1 MISDQPSAPP
11 LSRGDRLV
19 GWLGVVLALASCL
32 PVIVARYPQMSDYPA
47 HLARYT
53 VMLDAGRSADL
64 ARFYA
69 FQWAWTGN
77 LGVDILIRPF
87 AALWGVEGGGRVITG
102 LIPPLTGLGILAVDR
117 VLRGRVTLASF
128 LAMPFVWSPMMLIG
142 LLNFTLGQGL
152 ALWAF
157 ALWVWLEGRIGVFWR
172 GVLFVPVGLVVWL
185 CHLSAW
191 GVLGVLLFGYALST
205 GRRWWMAFVAPWP
218 LLAPL
223 GVMLAFPGTTSSFS
237 YGAYWWIYKQ
247 AIWLRAMRDTFYP
260 LDHWGLI
267 AVGGVL
273 VLALVFRRIDGR
285 LGWATAM
292 LMVMT
297 YAVPRHISGGDYA
310 DYRLITSGLLV
321 GCLAVNWPRAPRWV
335 LAAPALF
342 YAARLLVTAQ
352 DWHDDSAR
360 MAGYLQ
366 ALDHV
371 PQGARVASAVLV
383 ARGQWPLNHFEHIG
397 AYAVL
402 RRHALVNANFAVPHV
417 HMLQLRENSGG
428 FVDPSQRLL
437 LSPSQ
442 KVDLANFGPAM
453 RADWLWYVG
462 DREPDTMPPGAVI
475 VWRGKGSVLARLAP
489 PKPAEHAA
497 PLANRRKGD

>member
-1 MISDQPSAPP
+1 MIRTQQPAMPIT
-11 LSRGDRLV
+11 RGDRLV
-19 GWLGVVLALASCL
+19 GWLAVVLALASCL

-47 HLARYT
+47 HLARYA
-53 VMLDAGRSADL
+53 VMLDGGRSADL
-64 ARFYA
+64 ARFYS

-87 AALWGVEGGGRVITG
+87 AALFGVEGGGRVITG
-102 LIPPLTGLGILAVDR
+102 LIPPMTGLGIIAVDR
-117 VLRGRVTLASF
+117 VLRGRVTVASL

-157 ALWVWLEGRIGVFWR
+157 ALWVWLEGRIGALWR
-172 GVLFVPVGLVVWL
+172 GVLFVPIGLVVWL

-191 GVLGVLLFGYALST
+191 GVLGVMIFGYALST
-205 GRRWWMAFVAPWP
+205 GRWWRAFVAPWP

-223 GVMLAFPGTTSSFS
+223 GVMVAFPGTTSSFS
-237 YGAYWWIYKQ
+237 YGGNWLVYKQ
-247 AIWLRAMRDTFYP
+247 AIWERGMRDTLYP

-267 AVGGVL
+267 AVGVVL
-273 VLALVFRRIDGR
+273 VAALAFRRWDGR
-285 LGWATAM
+285 LGWAAVI
-292 LMVMT
+292 LLLMT

-310 DYRLITSGLLV
+310 DYRLIISGLLV

-335 LAAPALF
+335 LVAPALF
-342 YAARLLVTAQ
+342 YLVRLAVTTQ
-352 DWHDDSAR
+352 DWHDDSER

-366 ALDHV
+366 ALDHL

-383 ARGQWPLNHFEHIG
+383 TRGRWPLNHFEHIG

-417 HMLQLRENSGG
+417 HMLQLRENTRG

-437 LSPSQ
+437 LSANQ
-442 KVDLANFGPAM
+442 KIDMAHYGPAQQ
-453 RADWLWYVG
+453 ADWLWYVG
-462 DREPDTMPPGAVI
+462 DRAPDTMPEGAVV
-475 VWRGKGSVLARLAP
+475 VWRGKDVFLAKLNPPAP
-489 PKPAEHAA
+489 PENAA
-497 PLANRRKGD
+497 PLAKRRKGD